1 MQVLLIV
8 IKKIWQ
14 KFCILLKLLWQWPGY
29 IKELTRVF
37 LLIQVSMHYCYCCL
51 ETPHQQSQAP
61 LPGSFT
67 ESLAW
72 GNEGS
77 LEMPPPPLPASVSDS
92 ASKSS
97 HSTGNFLQLTKHYVY
112 YWRI

>member
-1 MQVLLIV
+1 MNFNASLVTGNEKYLAE
-8 IKKIWQ
+8 
-14 KFCILLKLLWQWPGY
+14 ILYFTQTLMAMAWLHQ
-29 IKELTRVF
+29 RVNQSVF
-37 LLIQVSMHYCYCCL
+37 LLIQVSMHFCYCCL

-97 HSTGNFLQLTKHYVY
+97 HSTGNFLQLTKHYV
-112 YWRI
+112 